1 MSVSRRKERGFTYF
15 AILAVVAAMGGV
27 LVAFSEVASHSAQR
41 EKERELLFVGQE
53 FRRAIGS
60 YYRKDQRYPRA
71 LEDLL
76 EDRRYPMAVRHLRR
90 IYRDPMT
97 NSIDWGVVEAPQGG
111 IMGVYSKSEEKPI
124 KSAGFAERD
133 AAFEAVQ
140 AYSAWQFV
148 HVPDSPNGLAQTG
161 ATNTAK

>member
-1 MSVSRRKERGFTYF
+1 MSASRQRGFTYF

-53 FRRAIGS
+53 FRRAIAS
-60 YYRKDQRYPRA
+60 YYRKDQRFPRS
-71 LEDLL
+71 LEELL
-76 EDRRYPMAVRHLRR
+76 EDRRYPMPVRHLRR
-90 IYRDPMT
+90 VYRDPIT
-97 NSIDWGVVEAPQGG
+97 GSIDWGVVEAPQGG

-133 AAFEAVQ
+133 AAFAGVA
-140 AYSAWQFV
+140 AYSEWQFV
-148 HVPDSPNGLAQTG
+148 HVPDSPNGLARNR
-161 ATNTAK
+161 AANTAK

>member
-1 MSVSRRKERGFTYF
+1 MSASRQRGFTYF

-53 FRRAIGS
+53 FRRAIAS
-60 YYRKDQRYPRA
+60 YYRKDQRFPRS
-71 LEDLL
+71 LDELL
-76 EDRRYPMAVRHLRR
+76 EDRRYPMPVRHLRR
-90 IYRDPMT
+90 VYRDPIT
-97 NSIDWGVVEAPQGG
+97 GSIDWGVVEAPQGG

-133 AAFEAVQ
+133 AAFEGVE
-140 AYSAWQFV
+140 AYSEWQFV
-148 HVPDSPNGLAQTG
+148 HVPDSPVGPSGKQA
-161 ATNTAK
+161 ANTAK

>member
-1 MSVSRRKERGFTYF
+1 MSASRKKQRGFTYF

-27 LVAFSEVASHSAQR
+27 LVAFSEIASHAAQR

-60 YYRKDQRYPRA
+60 YYRKDQRYPRS
-71 LEDLL
+71 LEELL

-90 IYRDPMT
+90 IYRDPIT
-97 NSIDWGVVEAPQGG
+97 NSVDWGLVEAPQGG
-111 IMGVYSKSEEKPI
+111 IMGVYSKSEETPI

-133 AAFEAVQ
+133 AAFEAMG
-140 AYSAWQFV
+140 AYSEWQFV
-148 HVPDSPNGLAQTG
+148 HVPDSPNGLAQNRAANTG
-161 ATNTAK
+161 K